1 MGEEPVY
8 EFTTINDAYV
18 FMLEA
23 KGLPETKS
31 GQIRKQ
37 RCVRACILISWA
49 AVEGCLE
56 VALELWNEKRSPF
69 GPFPVP
75 LKQRLTTVLKT
86 LRKRN
91 MNGAKYTRLRRIRNE
106 LTHPKPDKAGPKLT
120 VKQAETTFAFCI
132 ATIRAFFPYRIELQ
146 F

>member
-1 MGEEPVY
+1 MGGPFY
-8 EFTTINDAYV
+8 AFTTINDAYA

-23 KGLPETKS
+23 KGLPEIKS
-31 GQIRKQ
+31 VRARRQ

-49 AVEGCLE
+49 AVEDCLE
-56 VALELWNEKRSPF
+56 VAIELWGKKRTAF
-69 GPFPVP
+69 GPFPTP
-75 LKQRLTTVLKT
+75 LKQRLSAVQKT

-91 MNGAKYTRLRRIRNE
+91 INDAKYMRLRRMRNE
-106 LTHPKPDKAGPKLT
+106 LTHPKPDKAEPDLT

-132 ATIRAFFPYRIELQ
+132 ATIRAFFPYEIELQ